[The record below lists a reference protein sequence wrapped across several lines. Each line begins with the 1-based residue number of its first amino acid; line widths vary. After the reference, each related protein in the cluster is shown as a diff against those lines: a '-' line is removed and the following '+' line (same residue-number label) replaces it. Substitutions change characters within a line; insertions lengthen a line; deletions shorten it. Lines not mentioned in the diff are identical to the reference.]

1 MNVMIAYQT
10 EHILGALLEL
20 RDIERLEKKVS
31 LLIRSRGW
39 SHVID
44 VLQICKE
51 SEAIVPGWDTPLR
64 EGILREGMIEL
75 LLLESFVGLDV
86 DFLEAFS
93 DLEADDIDD
102 LRKQVHKRAFKLLG
116 AQVRKGNTFFIDIE
130 GMKDKEFAVLVP
142 DILNSRIREV
152 QDLGSKPD
160 LYEVYSTY
168 YGFQV
173 LTSGVN
179 IKYAGVPVELRENL
193 QSILSDLGGVDAL
206 SAKQLKFSL
215 LAFRKC
221 SPHLT
226 VLLWNM
232 LRLSNGGMK
241 AKSKALEALGELADS
256 RAIGLLHMYVKT
268 HESAYHRSK
277 EYRLVEEC
285 LLCLGRIGNHHS
297 FEILRDIPTEIGN
310 IALGGIRHP
319 IAQKVFENETNR
331 SLGLY
336 SRQMVQLLKAL
347 SNTRSRHWLSFYEA
361 IRQKYRSGGVHEAID
376 HAERNVH
383 PPFDNE

>member
-1 MNVMIAYQT
+1 MSLMIKYQT
-10 EHILGALLEL
+10 EHILGALLEI
-20 RDIERLEKKVS
+20 RDIERLEKKAS

-39 SHVID
+39 SHVVD
-44 VLQICKE
+44 ALQRCKN

-75 LLLESFVGLDV
+75 LHLESFVGLDV

-93 DLEADDIDD
+93 DIAADDIDD
-102 LRKQVHKRAFKLLG
+102 LRTQVHKRAFMLLG
-116 AQVRKGNTFFIDIE
+116 EQVRKGNTFFIDIE
-130 GMKDKEFAVLVP
+130 GMKDNEFAVLVP

-152 QDLGSKPD
+152 QDLGGKPD

-179 IKYAGVPVELRENL
+179 IQYAGVPVELRENL
-193 QSILSDLGGVDAL
+193 LSVLGDLGGVDAL
-206 SAKQLKFSL
+206 SAKQLKFSP

-232 LRLSNGGMK
+232 LRLSNGGVK
-241 AKSKALEALGELADS
+241 AKSKALEDLGELADS
-256 RAIGLLHMYVKT
+256 RAIGQLHRYVEI
-268 HESAYHRSK
+268 HESAYRKSK

-285 LLCLGRIGNHHS
+285 LLCLGRIGSHHS
-297 FEILRDIPTEIGN
+297 FEIVRSIPTEIG
-310 IALGGIRHP
+310 
-319 IAQKVFENETNR
+319 
-331 SLGLY
+331 
-336 SRQMVQLLKAL
+336 
-347 SNTRSRHWLSFYEA
+347 
-361 IRQKYRSGGVHEAID
+361 
-376 HAERNVH
+376 
-383 PPFDNE
+383 